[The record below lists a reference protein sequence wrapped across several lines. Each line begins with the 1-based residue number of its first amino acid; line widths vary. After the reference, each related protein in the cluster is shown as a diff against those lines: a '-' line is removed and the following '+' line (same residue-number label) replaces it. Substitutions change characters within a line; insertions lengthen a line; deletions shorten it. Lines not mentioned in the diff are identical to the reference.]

1 MGSLTVGSPV
11 VVLYSLTD
19 LEIPVTVELDS
30 SDIAG
35 LDVQSNFGVRLETG
49 GQEGGGHSLFS
60 VQGQHSCRVSVH

>member
-35 LDVQSNFGVRLETG
+35 LDVQSNFGVRL
-49 GQEGGGHSLFS
+49 
-60 VQGQHSCRVSVH
+60 